1 MAGSAYEEK
10 ILSATRR
17 TGIATLAAAMIAA
30 SGKPFSIEETAELFH
45 DLERAIYPQPVTSAR
60 DGAAR
65 LSP

>member
-45 DLERAIYPQPVTSAR
+45 DLERAIYPPQRGPAG
-60 DGAAR
+60 DFAPR